1 MNVRVRGFH
10 NGTLVYEEDLSDVD
24 SSRLAQNVGN
34 AVLNALKPSS
44 LVTVTHL
51 RTVTP

>member
-10 NGTLVYEEDLSDVD
+10 NGTIVYEEDIQDFD

-34 AVLNALKPSS
+34 AVLKALEPSS

-51 RTVTP
+51 RSMEP